1 MEYITFFLVLIFVL
15 WLIGCIF
22 VADFRIWN
30 ESQDA
35 EPNVENWNEDST
47 EELTSESIVKSTVDY
62 PEVFVSQN
70 MNVAIIYRDNGG
82 MFRTMAVIDSKA
94 IEFLVDTGASE
105 VALSLG
111 DAERIGFDINELDFS
126 VRVSMAVGVVDV
138 AEIVINSI
146 RIGQIEVCNIP
157 ATVLPSNDKS
167 LLGLSFLSELYSY
180 EFRNHSLI
188 MKQQIRSSSKTVI
201 IKRDSEGLFRT
212 LADVDSKEIEF
223 LVDTGA
229 SYVTLS
235 FYDAERLGFDP
246 KELIFSRS
254 LKTSIGLF
262 KGAEVLIN
270 SIRIGQIEVF
280 NVEAFVINGL
290 DDSVLGLS
298 FLSKLQ
304 SWEFRDLGLVIR
316 Q

>member
-1 MEYITFFLVLIFVL
+1 MLIFVL

-30 ESQDA
+30 QGQVA
-35 EPNVENWNEDST
+35 EPNVENWNEDTT
-47 EELTSESIVKSTVDY
+47 EEPTSESIVKSTVDY

-70 MNVAIIYRDNGG
+70 MNVAIIERDIDG
-82 MFRTMAVIDSKA
+82 MFRTLADVDSTA
-94 IEFLVDTGASE
+94 IEFMVDTGASC
-105 VALSLG
+105 VGLSLG
-111 DAERIGFDINELDFS
+111 DAERIGIDINELDFS
-126 VRVSMAVGVVDV
+126 ERVSLAVGKTEA

-146 RIGQIEVCNIP
+146 RLKEIEVFNIRALVVP
-157 ATVLPSNDKS
+157 GGNES

-180 EFRNHSLI
+180 EFRNRSLT
-188 MKQQIRSSSKTVI
+188 MKQQIRSSSKTAIV
-201 IKRDSEGLFRT
+201 KRDNDGMFRT

-223 LVDTGA
+223 LVDIGA
-229 SYVTLS
+229 SYVTIS

-280 NVEAFVINGL
+280 NIEAFVINGL
-290 DDSVLGLS
+290 DESVLGLS
-298 FLSKLQ
+298 FLSELQ
-304 SWEFRDLGLVIR
+304 SWEFRDLGLVLR